1 MTKPGFL
8 TTALLLILLLAGGLR
23 LTMVILQ
30 SDQLQED
37 RDAYIAIARNLA
49 AGHGFTSSR
58 VAEGRGIEPTAFR
71 PPLYPCLLAA
81 LYYVKAGDL
90 GVGLMQVLLGTLTV
104 WFTWKTGRR
113 LQLSVGAL
121 VAAAIVA
128 TDPVLLQYTS
138 YAMTEV
144 LSAFL
149 TSLLLYMLVCHLT
162 EEKTQPAPP
171 HQTLKIFATG
181 LTWGLAILCRP
192 TYLAFFGLWFLTRL
206 CAPVFKRVLKTQPEG
221 LAWRQLT
228 YLSAGILIAV
238 SPWLIRNLVVFHA
251 PILTT
256 THGGYTLL
264 LGNNPVFYQEVVQQP
279 WGTLW
284 SGESLDAWQ
293 KSLKRDLETTV
304 PPVKSEQERD
314 QWMYQRAKANIAAA
328 PSLFVQSC
336 LLRLRRFWNFSPQ
349 NSALVESR
357 PLIGW
362 VITGYYFLILTGALG
377 GCLLLIW
384 KRESAWEPLFWLVV
398 SFTVVH
404 IFYWT
409 NMRMRAPLVPAIAL
423 LSVYGWSKS
432 ADFLKF
438 RKAAE
443 TREHESHNTL

>member
-1 MTKPGFL
+1 MSVTKPGFL
-8 TTALLLILLLAGGLR
+8 TTALLLILLLAGVLR
-23 LTMVILQ
+23 LAVVVLQ

-49 AGHGFTSSR
+49 AGNGFTSSR
-58 VAEGRGIEPTAFR
+58 PEEGQELEPTAFR

-81 LYYVKAGDL
+81 LYYVKAGAL
-90 GVGLMQVLLGTLTV
+90 GVGLLQVQLGVLTV
-104 WFTWKTGRR
+104 WFTWKTG
-113 LQLSVGAL
+113 LQLRMPVGAL
-121 VAAAIVA
+121 VAAVIVA

-138 YAMTEV
+138 YSMTEV

-149 TSLLLYMLVCHLT
+149 TSLLLYMLVCQLT
-162 EEKTQPAPP
+162 EKSTQPELTNKGAF
-171 HQTLKIFATG
+171 TFTTG
-181 LTWGLAILCRP
+181 LVWGLAILCRP
-192 TYLAFFGLWFLTRL
+192 TYLAFLGLWFLTRL
-206 CAPVFKRVLKTQPEG
+206 SAAAFQRFLKTQSAG
-221 LAWRQLT
+221 SAWRQLT
-228 YLSAGILIAV
+228 FLSAGILIAV

-279 WGTLW
+279 WGAVW

-293 KSLKRDLETTV
+293 KSLERDLETAV
-304 PPVKSEQERD
+304 PPRKTEQERD
-314 QWMYQRAKANIAAA
+314 QWMYQRAKANIAAQ

-336 LLRLRRFWNFSPQ
+336 LLRLRRFWNFSP
-349 NSALVESR
+349 LVESR
-357 PLIGW
+357 PLINWG
-362 VITGYYFLILTGALG
+362 ITGYYFLILLGALG

-384 KRESAWEPLFWLVV
+384 KREPSWGPLIWLIA

-404 IFYWT
+404 LFYWT

-432 ADFLKF
+432 AEFLKF
-438 RKAAE
+438 RKPAE
-443 TREHESHNTL
+443 TTEHENHKPL